1 LPIGAVR
8 RVHSKFMFKILVQ
21 THKFQTAS
29 KVWDIGTEMENIPAG
44 ETAVEY
50 N

>member
-1 LPIGAVR
+1 
-8 RVHSKFMFKILVQ
+8 MFKFLVW
-21 THKFQTAS
+21 THKLPTAP
-29 KVWDIGTEMENIPAG
+29 KVWDITTEMENIPAG

>member
-1 LPIGAVR
+1 
-8 RVHSKFMFKILVQ
+8 MFKVLIQ
-21 THKFQTAS
+21 THNLQTAS
-29 KVWDIGTEMENIPAG
+29 KVWDITTEMENIPVG

>member
-1 LPIGAVR
+1 
-8 RVHSKFMFKILVQ
+8 MFKVVIH
-21 THKFQTAS
+21 THKLQTAS
-29 KVWDIGTEMENIPAG
+29 KVWDIATEMENIPAR